1 MSFPLDPTTT
11 ELEEKTE
18 VIYGADN
25 IVNSTLKLFSIA
37 RSNLDNCIDS
47 TGPSMLMIPGH
58 PIRRAHYEMKERGVK
73 IRFITEITK
82 GNMNHCKELMN
93 IGEVRHL
100 DEIKGNF
107 GVLDSTYY
115 RGSAK
120 SNASAPPPLLIS
132 STVRAFVEQQEYF
145 FDMLWKKAI
154 PAKQRIKEIEENLKR
169 EFIETIQDTEE
180 TTTLISKVLSSA
192 TDEIQLIFSR
202 ASSLKRY
209 ERLGMFNIFEK
220 KGRKWYCHSNTD
232 WYR

>member
-1 MSFPLDPTTT
+1 MHHLLTQIQVVLPCTDIHIYFSHFIIHISLNATQSILYLTTKYKYDLWFPVPGNNCMSFPLDPTTT
-11 ELEEKTE
+11 EVEEKTE

-37 RSNLDNCIDS
+37 KSNLDNCIDS
-47 TGPSMLMIPGH
+47 TGPSMLMIPSH

-120 SNASAPPPLLIS
+120 SNASAPSPLLIS

-154 PAKQRIKEIEENLKR
+154 PAKQRIK
-169 EFIETIQDTEE
+169 D
-180 TTTLISKVLSSA
+180 
-192 TDEIQLIFSR
+192 
-202 ASSLKRY
+202 
-209 ERLGMFNIFEK
+209 
-220 KGRKWYCHSNTD
+220 
-232 WYR
+232 